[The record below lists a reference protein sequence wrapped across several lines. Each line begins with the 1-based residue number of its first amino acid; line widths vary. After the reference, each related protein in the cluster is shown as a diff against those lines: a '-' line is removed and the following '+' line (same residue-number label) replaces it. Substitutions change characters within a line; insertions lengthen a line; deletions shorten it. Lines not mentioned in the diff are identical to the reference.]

1 MQKEKSFVVF
11 VMAILFLTGLLAVA
25 TAADDIQTHPNC
37 KYCGMDRQKFAH
49 SRMYIEY
56 DDGSV
61 LAVCSVHCAAIDLAL
76 AIDKTPQIIQVADFN
91 TKNLIEAKNALWV
104 LGGNKMGVMTK
115 RAKWAFETKKDAEK
129 FIEQNGGTMATF
141 DEAMKASYEDL
152 YADTKM
158 IREKRKMMK
167 MKKMEKKH

>member
-1 MQKEKSFVVF
+1 MKKGRNFVVF
-11 VMAILFLTGLLAVA
+11 VVAIVFVTALLALA

-37 KYCGMDRQKFAH
+37 KYCGMDRQKFSH

-61 LAVCSVHCAAIDLAL
+61 LAVCSVHCAALDLAL
-76 AIDKTPQIIQVADFN
+76 AIDKTPQTIQVADFN
-91 TKNLIEAKNALWV
+91 TRKLIEAENAFWV

-115 RAKWAFETKKDAEK
+115 RAKWAFETKQDAEK
-129 FIEQNGGTMATF
+129 FIEQESGKMVTF
-141 DEAMKASYEDL
+141 DEAMKASYEDM

-158 IREKRKMMK
+158 IRQKRKMMK
-167 MKKMEKKH
+167 MKKMEKK

>member
-1 MQKEKSFVVF
+1 MKKGRNFVVF
-11 VMAILFLTGLLAVA
+11 VVAIVFVTALLALA
-25 TAADDIQTHPNC
+25 TAADDIQTHPKC
-37 KYCGMDRQKFAH
+37 KYCGMDRQKFSH

-61 LAVCSVHCAAIDLAL
+61 LAVCSVHCAALDLAL
-76 AIDKTPQIIQVADFN
+76 AIDKTPQTIQVADFN
-91 TKNLIEAKNALWV
+91 TRKLIEAENAFWV

-129 FIEQNGGTMATF
+129 FIEQESGKMVTF
-141 DEAMKASYEDL
+141 DETMKASYEDM

-158 IREKRKMMK
+158 IRQKRKMMK
-167 MKKMEKKH
+167 MKKMEKK